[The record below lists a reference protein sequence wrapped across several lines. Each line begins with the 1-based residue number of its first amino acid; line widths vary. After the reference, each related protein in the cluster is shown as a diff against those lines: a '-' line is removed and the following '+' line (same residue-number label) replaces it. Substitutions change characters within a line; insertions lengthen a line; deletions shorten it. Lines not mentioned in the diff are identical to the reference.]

1 MTLPDWN
8 NVQVRQGIQR
18 MLALRSV
25 RLAGGERAIG
35 WKLAFGAPSSLARF
49 GLSGPLLG
57 FLAEATTF
65 PPSSTVSCVG
75 WRRPVAE
82 PEIAVHIGRDVEPG
96 STRVAEAI
104 AGVGA
109 AIELADI
116 HPPSE
121 DIEEILAGNIF
132 HRAVILGASHPARG
146 GGTRDGM
153 LARVTQDGIEVANTS
168 DLERLTG
175 DLIEV
180 VGHAGLLLAAA
191 GERLRA
197 GEVVITGSIV
207 PPLAIEPGQEVV
219 FELTPLPAISVRV

>member
-8 NVQVRQGIQR
+8 NTQVRQGIQR
-18 MLALRSV
+18 MLALRSE
-25 RLAGGERAIG
+25 RIARGERAIG

-49 GLSGPLLG
+49 GLSAPLPG

-65 PPSSTVSCVG
+65 SPGSTVSCAG
-75 WRRPVAE
+75 WGRPVAE

-96 STRVAEAI
+96 SSHVAEAI
-104 AGVGA
+104 AGIGA
-109 AIELADI
+109 AIELADV

-132 HRAVILGASHPARG
+132 HRAVILGAAEPARAG
-146 GGTRDGM
+146 GIRDGM
-153 LARVTQDGIEVANTS
+153 RARVAQDGVEVANTG
-168 DLERLTG
+168 DLEALTG
-175 DLIEV
+175 DLIEM
-180 VGHAGLLLAAA
+180 VGHTATLLAAA
-191 GERLRA
+191 GEQLRA

-207 PPLAIEPGQEVV
+207 PPLAIQPGQEVV

>member
-1 MTLPDWN
+1 MTLPDWDN
-8 NVQVRQGIQR
+8 AQVRQGLQR
-18 MLALRSV
+18 MLALRSK
-25 RLAGGERAIG
+25 RLAGGEKAIG

-49 GLSGPLLG
+49 GLSAPLFG
-57 FLAEATTF
+57 FLAEATTL
-65 PPSSTVSCVG
+65 PPGSTVSCVG
-75 WRRPVAE
+75 WGRPVAE

-104 AGVGA
+104 AGIGA
-109 AIELADI
+109 AIELADV

-132 HRAVILGASHPARG
+132 HRAVILGAAEPARA

-153 LARVTQDGIEVANTS
+153 RARVAQDGIEVANTS
-168 DLERLTG
+168 DLEALTG

-180 VGHAGLLLAAA
+180 VGHAAMLLAAA

-207 PPLAIEPGQEVV
+207 PPLAIQPGQEVV
-219 FELTPLPAISVRV
+219 FELIPLPAISVRV

>member
-8 NVQVRQGIQR
+8 NLHVKQGIQR
-18 MLALRSV
+18 MLALRSERIV
-25 RLAGGERAIG
+25 RGERAIG

-49 GLSGPLLG
+49 GLSAPLLG
-57 FLAEATTF
+57 FLAEASTF
-65 PPSSTVSCVG
+65 SPGSTVSCAG
-75 WRRPVAE
+75 WGRPVAE

-104 AGVGA
+104 AGIGA
-109 AIELADI
+109 AIELADL

-132 HRAVILGASHPARG
+132 HRAVVLGAAEPARAG
-146 GGTRDGM
+146 GIRDDM
-153 LARVTQDGIEVANTS
+153 RARVAQDGVEVANTS
-168 DLERLTG
+168 DLEALTG
-175 DLIEV
+175 DIIEM
-180 VGHAGLLLAAA
+180 VGHTATLLAAV
-191 GERLRA
+191 GEQLRD

-207 PPLAIEPGQEVV
+207 PPLVIQPGQEVV